1 MSDHTSTKVEL
12 SHLVVDGLQVSFLAT
27 GRDLPAVRDVS
38 FELARGEAL
47 GIVGESGSGKSVTA
61 SAIMGLLDPA
71 HTKIEARRLTL
82 GGTDILG
89 KGPREVERPDGGQ
102 RIAMI
107 YQNPFTALNP
117 AFRIGVA
124 LTEILRKRRGFAK
137 ATATAE
143 AVRLLEAVRIP
154 SARKR
159 MREYP
164 HQLSGG
170 MQQRVVIAMALALNP
185 EILVADEPTTA
196 LDVTVQAQ
204 ILELLN
210 DLRRAE
216 GMGMIFISH
225 DLGVVAEVVDRVAV
239 MYAGK
244 IVETG
249 TVDAIF
255 DDPAHPYTVGL
266 MDSSPDP
273 YQKVHRLRSIPGAAP
288 PIANQP
294 SGCAFHP
301 RCRRATELC
310 VAEQPGLRRTEVGSI
325 VACHHAL
332 TSLEGADR

>member
-1 MSDHTSTKVEL
+1 MTEY
-12 SHLVVDGLQVSFLAT
+12 SHLVVDGLRVSFRGG
-27 GRDLPAVRDVS
+27 GRELPAVRDVS

-61 SAIMGLLDPA
+61 SAIMGLLDPE
-71 HTKIEARRLTL
+71 HTTVDARRLTL

-117 AFRIGVA
+117 AFRIGAA
-124 LTEILRKRRGFAK
+124 LTEILRKRRGFDKDA
-137 ATATAE
+137 AAAE
-143 AVRLLEAVRIP
+143 ALRLLEAVRIP
-154 SARKR
+154 SAKR
-159 MREYP
+159 RLREYP

-185 EILVADEPTTA
+185 EILIADEPTTA

-204 ILELLN
+204 ILALLD

-225 DLGVVAEVVDRVAV
+225 DLGVVADVVDRVAV

-249 TVDAIF
+249 AVDGIF
-255 DDPAHPYTVGL
+255 DHPAHPYTVGL
-266 MDSSPDP
+266 MDSSPDL
-273 YQKVHRLRSIPGAAP
+273 YEKVHRLKSIPGAAP

-301 RCRRATELC
+301 RCGRATEVC
-310 VAEQPGLRRTEVGSI
+310 STDQPELRRTEAGSD

-332 TSLEGADR
+332 TVVEGARR